1 MNRAQRRQKAK
12 NTPGYMK
19 GGHEALVARICKNGI
34 TPEDLEKEYQKGF
47 QEDYKLASVQMLETC
62 YAALC
67 LGAQDAFRFAQK
79 RCLRLLTATD
89 QHVMRML
96 GQKELIREVYERM
109 GLRINFEDPFDR
121 IETTEGKV
129 I

>member
-1 MNRAQRRQKAK
+1 MQEWHY
-12 NTPGYMK
+12 PG
-19 GGHEALVARICKNGI
+19 GFGEGI
-34 TPEDLEKEYQKGF
+34 SKGF
-47 QEDYKLASVQMLETC
+47 QEGYKLASVQMLETC